1 MSAHGKDAILVLED
15 GRVFHGRAF
24 GALGET
30 FGEAL
35 AASRRTC
42 SARSR
47 LISLT
52 IACRASPI
60 GVPSSSDWRRAVT
73 KVSMLSERLR
83 LLTAEKASRRDT
95 PRRISWRAV
104 VISSDTGPSKRSQTR
119 SSAFRNGSPERTATA
134 RMSRKSGRSRLSFF
148 CRLRRAWASQRY
160 IHPEKTTATTIPIV
174 HRPSSANMSSRIAL
188 RITNPASR

>member
-1 MSAHGKDAILVLED
+1 MPGSMVIVATK
-15 GRVFHGRAF
+15 
-24 GALGET
+24 ET
-30 FGEAL
+30 FGDAL

-52 IACRASPI
+52 IAWSASPI

-73 KVSMLSERLR
+73 KVSMFSERPR
-83 LLTAEKASRRDT
+83 FRTAVKASRRET

-104 VISSDTGPSKRSQTR
+104 IISSDTGPSKCSQTR
-119 SSAFRNGSPERTATA
+119 SNAFLKGSPERTVTA

-160 IHPEKTTATTIPIV
+160 IHPEKTTATAIPIA

-188 RITNPASR
+188 RMTNPASR